1 MKNYP
6 AATLSGA
13 ICINDR
19 ILVAL
24 AVTRLFFP
32 SAPIHLF
39 LKVAMTLNQI
49 AEAYVKLVLA
59 VGQHDGSYV
68 DAYYGPVEW
77 QTDTARQTLTDLLSG
92 ADQLLQQLSTLSA
105 PPADQ
110 RLRQDFLMLQLTSV
124 RAYINQLSGTH
135 LSFDEES
142 IALYDAQSPR
152 LREAD
157 FDLILAE
164 LDQLLPGEGDL
175 NARLSTYH
183 RGFEI
188 PRDKLDAVF
197 TAAINE
203 SRARTKK
210 YISLPDK
217 EDFKIEYVKDQ
228 VWSAY
233 NWYQGNSYSLIQVN
247 TDFPMFISRAIDLAS
262 HEGYPGHHVFNLLM
276 EKHLVND
283 KGWMEYCIYPLYSP
297 MSFLAEGSA
306 NYGIS
311 VAFPEVER
319 LQFEKEVLF
328 PLAGIDPAQA
338 DLYYRVQA
346 VLQKLSYAGNMVA
359 KRYLDGEVDRL
370 AAIKLLMK
378 YALSDEKRSTQRIA
392 FIEKNR
398 SYVINYNLGQDVVKN
413 YIEQRAGKVDEPH
426 RWQVF
431 TDLLM
436 CPRTAS
442 MMGQ

>member
-1 MKNYP
+1 
-6 AATLSGA
+6 
-13 ICINDR
+13 
-19 ILVAL
+19 
-24 AVTRLFFP
+24 
-32 SAPIHLF
+32 
-39 LKVAMTLNQI
+39 
-49 AEAYVKLVLA
+49 
-59 VGQHDGSYV
+59 
-68 DAYYGPVEW
+68 
-77 QTDTARQTLTDLLSG
+77 
-92 ADQLLQQLSTLSA
+92 
-105 PPADQ
+105 
-110 RLRQDFLMLQLTSV
+110 
-124 RAYINQLSGTH
+124 
-135 LSFDEES
+135 
-142 IALYDAQSPR
+142 
-152 LREAD
+152 
-157 FDLILAE
+157 
-164 LDQLLPGEGDL
+164 
-175 NARLSTYH
+175 
-183 RGFEI
+183 
-188 PRDKLDAVF
+188 
-197 TAAINE
+197 
-203 SRARTKK
+203 
-210 YISLPDK
+210 
-217 EDFKIEYVKDQ
+217 
-228 VWSAY
+228 
-233 NWYQGNSYSLIQVN
+233 
-247 TDFPMFISRAIDLAS
+247 
-262 HEGYPGHHVFNLLM
+262 
-276 EKHLVND
+276 
-283 KGWMEYCIYPLYSP
+283 

-319 LQFEKEVLF
+319 LQFEKGVLF